1 MIEDGL
7 LLEDAESFDAL
18 IAHCMAIQEK
28 ANAPPPSLA
37 LIRKTSVVVAWL
49 RLIEPSQIGPNTQ
62 SPLGAP
68 IPPRNSW
75 QGISADMDLHY
86 VRFLYDQPSDSR
98 NHFELGP
105 SAASICPKRLR
116 TLSGSPMLVAASR
129 AYRYAS
135 LASRLVIS

>member
-1 MIEDGL
+1 MLADCQHMIEDGL

-18 IAHCMAIQEK
+18 
-28 ANAPPPSLA
+28 
-37 LIRKTSVVVAWL
+37 
-49 RLIEPSQIGPNTQ
+49 GPNTQ

-86 VRFLYDQPSDSR
+86 VRSLYDQPSDSR
-98 NHFELGP
+98 NHFALGP